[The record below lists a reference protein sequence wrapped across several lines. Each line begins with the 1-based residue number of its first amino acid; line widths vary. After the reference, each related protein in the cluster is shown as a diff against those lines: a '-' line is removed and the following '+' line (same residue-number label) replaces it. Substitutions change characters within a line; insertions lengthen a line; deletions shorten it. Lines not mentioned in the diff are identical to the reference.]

1 MCYERRPSAQNNGP
15 RTSSG
20 AALTSAVLYGRIYG
34 RNWVSVA
41 AGDGPGRRRHGVD
54 DIIER
59 LGSARRRPTGVIP
72 TSRRRRRRRP
82 AGHDVTSA
90 PILHRADL
98 SPLSA
103 GEEINKLRVDLPRKL
118 INDVYSAAN
127 VVIPLECDVKKG

>member
-72 TSRRRRRRRP
+72 TSRRRRAAAAQPAMTSPRPPFFTAPTSRR
-82 AGHDVTSA
+82 SQ
-90 PILHRADL
+90 RA
-98 SPLSA
+98 
-103 GEEINKLRVDLPRKL
+103 KKL
-118 INDVYSAAN
+118 INYALICREN
-127 VVIPLECDVKKG
+127 